1 VRACLQGILAAD
13 LEMWS
18 RIVHNQRFGFHLEV
32 PLTRK
37 LAASVGITAT
47 GQFFPER
54 IVTNAD
60 LSKLCDSDDE
70 WITTRTGIKE
80 RRWVEPG
87 TGSSD
92 LGAEALKMALKNR
105 GITADDLDAII
116 ACTTTPDMFFP
127 CTAALIQQKVG
138 ATKCFGFD
146 LNAGCSGFLFGLTTG
161 ANLVAGGGLKR
172 VAVVGCDVMTSIM
185 DFSDRNTAVLFG
197 DGAGAVILELVE
209 DGLGILDFE
218 HYIDGSG
225 AAFLRME
232 AGGSVLPASAETVA
246 AKKHFIY
253 QEGKE
258 VYKRAVREMAEVSRL
273 MLDRNNVNPD
283 DLKLFI
289 PHQANIRIMEAAAKR
304 LELPTDRMAS
314 NIRYFANT
322 TAATIPT
329 AMHQCYEAGRMEKG
343 DIIVLAAFGAGFT
356 WGGTLLKWCY

>member
-1 VRACLQGILAAD
+1 
-13 LEMWS
+13 M
-18 RIVHNQRFGFHLEV
+18 
-32 PLTRK
+32 TRK

-47 GQFFPER
+47 GQFFPDR
-54 IVTNAD
+54 IVTND
-60 LSKLCDSDDE
+60 ELSQYCETNDE

-80 RRWVEPG
+80 RRWVEKG
-87 TGSSD
+87 VGSSD

-105 GITADDLDAII
+105 GLTPDDLDAIV

-127 CTAALIQQKVG
+127 CTAALIQHKIG

-161 ANLVAGGGLKR
+161 ANMVAGGGFKR
-172 VAVVGCDVMTSIM
+172 VAVVGCDVMSSIL
-185 DFSDRNTAVLFG
+185 DLSDRNTAVLFG
-197 DGAGAVILELVE
+197 DGAGAVILEQVE

-225 AAFLRME
+225 GAFLRME
-232 AGGSVLPASAETVA
+232 AGGSVMPASAETVA
-246 AKKHFIY
+246 AKKHYIY

-258 VYKRAVREMAEVSRL
+258 VYKRAVREMAEASRL
-273 MLDRNNVNPD
+273 MLDRNNIDPK

-304 LELPTDRMAS
+304 LELPAELMAN

-329 AMHQCYEAGRMEKG
+329 AMHQCYEAGRMGKG
-343 DIIVLAAFGAGFT
+343 DTLVLAAFGAGFT
-356 WGGTLLKWCY
+356 WGGTLLKWAY